1 MNQRHLRPRSA
12 TLVAWGMIL
21 ALLAGLLPGVA
32 AAQETPAAG
41 ITVTAESAVAEF
53 PNGITF
59 SLSAISDEP
68 IVEAEVFYRPARLET
83 LRLGTPD
90 LTPGTEV
97 ALTYEA
103 DFRGGRMPPGVDIY
117 YSWRLETASGAVL
130 ETPEQVVL
138 WADDRFAWQPLE
150 GNLVTVYA
158 YNGNPDFNQAILD
171 AAERTT
177 DRLSAAYDAEM
188 DEPIRIW
195 AYSSGQ
201 DFVGALAPNS
211 EEWIAGAAYPNL
223 GLIISVL
230 PPGDLDE
237 VGRIVPHEVSHQV
250 LNQAT
255 RNPFNTPPVWLDEGL
270 AVQAQ
275 ETGSE
280 AFTRVVQEAAANG
293 QLEPIP
299 VLNSQFPYDAQG
311 ALLGY
316 AQSESIVNFIT
327 ATYGEEG
334 VAQLIAAFRGG
345 VSYEDAVQQALGVTL
360 DELDALWR
368 ESLVASTGQGVAA
381 TGGDTPPAGGTG
393 GGPDFSGLAQVLA
406 MASGTA
412 IMGVVAVLATAAGTM
427 VIMRNRR
434 RLANLP
440 DDPDGPDEPTGDEYW
455 REPVEPAPMP
465 APPQASPRPEPRQHD
480 LLSAM

>member
-1 MNQRHLRPRSA
+1 MNQRYPKPWRA
-12 TLVAWGMIL
+12 TFLAWGMI
-21 ALLAGLLPGVA
+21 AAMLAGLLPSLA
-32 AAQETPAAG
+32 AAQDTATAG
-41 ITVTAESAVAEF
+41 ITVTAESVVAEF

-59 SLSAISDEP
+59 NLNATSDEP
-68 IVEAEVFYRPARLET
+68 IVEAELFYRAARLET
-83 LRLGTPD
+83 LRLGTPE
-90 LTPGTEV
+90 LVPGTEV

-103 DFRGGRMPPGVDIY
+103 DFRGGRMPPGVDIL
-117 YSWRLETASGAVL
+117 YSWRLETESGAVL

-138 WADDRFAWQPLE
+138 WADDRFDWQPLE
-150 GNLVTVYA
+150 GELVTVYA

-171 AAERTT
+171 AAERTI

-188 DEPIRIW
+188 NEPIRIW
-195 AYSSGQ
+195 AYNSGE

-211 EEWIAGAAYPNL
+211 EEWIAGAAYPAL

-299 VLNSQFPYDAQG
+299 VLNSQFPYDSQG

-327 ATYGEEG
+327 NTYGEE
-334 VAQLIAAFRGG
+334 AIARLLAVFREG

-368 ESLVASTGQGVAA
+368 ESLGASTGQGVAA
-381 TGGDTPPAGGTG
+381 TGGDTPAAGGTG
-393 GGPDFSGLAQVLA
+393 TGPDFSGLAQVLA
-406 MASGTA
+406 MASGTV
-412 IMGVVAVLATAAGTM
+412 IMGVVALLAIGAGTM

-434 RLANLP
+434 RLASLP
-440 DDPDGPDEPTGDEYW
+440 DDPEAFNGPSGDDYW
-455 REPVEPAPMP
+455 REPVEPAPTP
-465 APPQASPRPEPRQHD
+465 APPRPEPRQHD

>member
-1 MNQRHLRPRSA
+1 MTQSPLKPLSTA
-12 TLVAWGMIL
+12 LVTWGMII
-21 ALLAGLLPGVA
+21 ALLAGLLPGFV
-32 AAQETPAAG
+32 AAQETVTDA

-59 SLSAISDEP
+59 SLNAVSDEP
-68 IVEAEVFYRPARLET
+68 IVEAELFYRPARVET
-83 LRLGTPD
+83 LRLGSPD
-90 LTPGTEV
+90 LTPGTEI

-103 DFRGGRMPPGVDIY
+103 DFRGGRMPPGVDIL
-117 YSWRLETASGAVL
+117 YSWRLETASGEVL

-150 GNLVTVYA
+150 GELVTVYA

-171 AAERTT
+171 AAERTI

-195 AYSSGQ
+195 AYNSGQ

-280 AFTRVVQEAAANG
+280 AFARVVAEAAANG

-334 VAQLIAAFRGG
+334 VARLIAVFREG
-345 VSYEDAVQQALGVTL
+345 VSYEEAVEQALGVTL

-368 ESLVASTGQGVAA
+368 ESLGANSGQGVAG
-381 TGGDTPPAGGTG
+381 TENDSSPLGGGSGS
-393 GGPDFSGLAQVLA
+393 GPDFSGLSRVLA

-412 IMGVVAVLATAAGTM
+412 IMGVVAILAIGAGTI

-434 RLANLP
+434 RLANMP
-440 DDPDGPDEPTGDEYW
+440 DDPDDPDESPGDEYW
-455 REPVEPAPMP
+455 REPVVPPPAPV
-465 APPQASPRPEPRQHD
+465 APRPDPRQHD